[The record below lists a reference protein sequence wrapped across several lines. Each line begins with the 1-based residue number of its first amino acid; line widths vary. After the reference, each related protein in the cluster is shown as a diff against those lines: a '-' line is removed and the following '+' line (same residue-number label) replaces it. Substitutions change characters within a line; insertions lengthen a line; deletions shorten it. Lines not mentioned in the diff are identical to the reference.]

1 MGCIARLGCL
11 TVLALV
17 CVVGWFTRDRWMH
30 NLPGARP
37 ATTTTSTAGGEGTWQ
52 PLTPAA
58 AERGRRAIDALNSP
72 NGPVFANLSAAELT
86 AYVSQAAGKMLP
98 ASADSVEAAV
108 VGDAVFLRAVVP
120 MKDIAGSGAL
130 GPLGGL
136 LNARERIQLGGALH
150 VIRPG
155 MSEFQVRSI
164 KLRDFN
170 VPAGMIPRLVQQITK
185 GKHVE
190 GVAADALPVPTPR
203 NLADVRIANG
213 RVTLYKTAGTRP

>member
-11 TVLALV
+11 VLLV
-17 CVVGWFTRDRWMH
+17 ILAVAGWFTRDRWMSK
-30 NLPGARP
+30 LPGRSSS
-37 ATTTTSTAGGEGTWQ
+37 ATVTTEQKWQ

-58 AERGRRAIDALNSP
+58 AERGRRAIDALNRP
-72 NGPVFANLSAAELT
+72 GGPVFANLSAAELT
-86 AYVSQAAGKMLP
+86 AYVSQAAGRMLP

-108 VGDAVFLRAVVP
+108 IGDAMFLRAVVP
-120 MKDIAGSGAL
+120 MKDLAGSGVL

-136 LNARERIQLGGALH
+136 LNDRERIELGGTFH
-150 VIRPG
+150 VVRPG

-164 KLRDFN
+164 RLRDFK
-170 VPAGMIPRLVQQITK
+170 VPSGAIPRLVKQITR

-190 GVAADALPVPTPR
+190 GVADDALPVPTPR

-213 RVTLYKTAGTRP
+213 RVTLYKTTGGATP